1 MAKARLSFAPL
12 LRLLIVAV
20 IALGLGL
27 PALANPQLAN
37 PQSAEHAHAHHQL
50 MQADPMATLHQTP
63 DQTPM
68 DETCRQHCLGVAVL
82 ATTQAIRPASRVIKP
97 VEPILATL
105 THPSLTPAPEGHPP
119 RA

>member
-1 MAKARLSFAPL
+1 MTNAPHPFAPL

-27 PALANPQLAN
+27 PALANSQLAN
-37 PQSAEHAHAHHQL
+37 PQTAEHAHPHHQM
-50 MQADPMATLHQTP
+50 MQADTTATPH
-63 DQTPM
+63 QTPM

-82 ATTQAIRPASRVIKP
+82 ASTQEIRPASRLIKP
-97 VEPILATL
+97 VEPSLVNL
-105 THPSLTPAPEGHPP
+105 THPSITPAPEGHPP